1 MYRVEKLPIP
11 LKAKYPFS
19 TMEVGDSFWRS
30 TKDLGKRKN
39 LHQSKM
45 SMAMRQY
52 AKTSGKKFKASVG
65 YEGLNG
71 KLALGMRFS
80 RVS

>member
-11 LKAKYPFS
+11 SKAKYPFS
-19 TMEVGDSFWRS
+19 TMKVGDSFWRP

-39 LHQSKM
+39 LHQCKM

-52 AKTSGKKFKASVG
+52 SSKSGKKFKAAVG

-80 RVS
+80 RIS